1 MIRKV
6 LIDITDYSMIIL
18 GGQATL
24 RPGNIFLPA
33 LNLKKNSVDKS
44 KSGFCVLFILTQ
56 KFFID
61 LNDIF
66 LYSGL
71 KLPYF

>member
-18 GGQATL
+18 GCQATL

-44 KSGFCVLFILTQ
+44 KSGFCILFIL
-56 KFFID
+56 
-61 LNDIF
+61 
-66 LYSGL
+66 
-71 KLPYF
+71 